1 MTQAAPASTAK
12 PGTVKG
18 RVKLAI
24 LGAGGISRVHI
35 AGILEHADKAE
46 CVALCD
52 ISEENLELRSAQL
65 GSSPA
70 RYNDFNT
77 LLQEQTDLDA
87 VIVALPHK
95 LHAPAILAAAAAG
108 KHILCEKPMC
118 TTLEEADEILAAVRD
133 SGVTY
138 MSAHNQLFFPVVR
151 AAKRLLDDG
160 LIGPLRWVRTQDCFL
175 ANAGAMT
182 NTWRGSVAT
191 QGGGELIDT
200 GYHPSYLLLYLAG
213 APIAE
218 VRGSMSRFHMKIE
231 GEDTA
236 SVQVRFQN
244 GVLGEVLTSWAM
256 ELPYGTFK
264 LHLVGEKGE
273 LFGSDDELFYRP
285 AGFTDPAR
293 LALPTIESTFTEQ
306 LGHFAECLQTGERPP
321 HGAEEGR
328 AVLELILRATESAE
342 GWEESAPGRS
352 R

>member
-1 MTQAAPASTAK
+1 MTQAAPAA
-12 PGTVKG
+12 TVKPTLVQG
-18 RVKLAI
+18 KVKVAI
-24 LGAGGISRVHI
+24 LGAGGISQVHI
-35 AGILEHADKAE
+35 AGIREHSDKVE

-52 ISEENLELRSAQL
+52 ISEENLDLRSAQL

-70 RYNDFNT
+70 RYSNFNK
-77 LLQEQTDLDA
+77 LLREQTDLDA

-118 TTLEEADEILAAVRD
+118 TTLAEADEILAAVQS

-151 AAKRLLDDG
+151 AAKKFLDDG
-160 LIGPLRWVRTQDCFL
+160 LIGNLRWLRTQDCFM
-175 ANAGAMT
+175 ANATGMT
-182 NTWRGSVAT
+182 GTWRGSVAT

-218 VRGSMSRFHMKIE
+218 VRGSMSRFHMQIE

-244 GVLGEVLTSWAM
+244 GALGEVLTSWAM
-256 ELPYGTFK
+256 ELPYGSYK

-285 AGFTDPAR
+285 TGFTDPAR

-306 LGHFAECLQTGERPP
+306 LGHFADCLQTGERPP

-328 AVLELILRATESAE
+328 AVLELILKATESAS
-342 GWEESAPGRS
+342 GWQETVAR
-352 R
+352 